1 MSIQA
6 TTDRFVLKNASNVT
20 VTDTNRQ
27 EMIVTDTYSGTLNFS
42 SYTAGSSAIVS
53 LTQTTIG
60 SCNADANAVLGVAK
74 LSTAGRVVSYPIGGT
89 RILFSSFIAMK
100 NDPLGL
106 EYITKSLGVSVAA
119 MIEFLTFYVESGSL
133 KYEFGIFVPKKG
145 GTFTHPTAPAVAVT
159 YNILCCKI

>member
-6 TTDRFVLKNASNVT
+6 TTDRFVLKNAAGVT
-20 VTDTNRQ
+20 ITDTNRQ
-27 EMIVTDTYSGTLNFS
+27 EMIVTDTFSGTISFS
-42 SYTAGSSAIVS
+42 SYTAGGSAIVS

-89 RILFSSFIAMK
+89 RILFSSFIAMSDDSLSLQYTSK
-100 NDPLGL
+100 NLG
-106 EYITKSLGVSVAA
+106 TSVAA
-119 MIEFLTFYVESGSL
+119 MVEFLTFYVDSGSL

-145 GTFTHPTAPAVAVT
+145 GTFTHPTAPAVDVT

>member
-27 EMIVTDTYSGTLNFS
+27 EMIVTDTFTGTLSFP
-42 SYTAGSSAIVS
+42 SYTAGTSAIVS

-60 SCNADANAVLGVAK
+60 SCNSSANAVLGVAK
-74 LSTAGRVVSYPIGGT
+74 LSTAGRVISYPIGGT
-89 RILFSSFIAMK
+89 RILASSFIPMD
-100 NDPLGL
+100 NDPLSLG
-106 EYITKSLGVSVAA
+106 YVTRALGVSVAS

-133 KYEFGIFVPKKG
+133 KYEFGIFVPRKG
-145 GTFTHPTAPAVAVT
+145 GTFTHPTFPAVTVD